1 MKQYH
6 HKIEEKKQ
14 NIMAK
19 LRNRKRIWKKITN
32 EIFQKKKYEKKRE
45 LQVRNCYRDLSE
57 GEKGKG
63 KSV

>member
-1 MKQYH
+1 MGINTVYKISTNIKKKQYH

-32 EIFQKKKYEKKRE
+32 EIFQKKKYEKERE
-45 LQVRNCYRDLSE
+45 L
-57 GEKGKG
+57 
-63 KSV
+63 

>member
-1 MKQYH
+1 MGINTVYKISTNIKMKQYH

-32 EIFQKKKYEKKRE
+32 EIFQKKKYEKERE
-45 LQVRNCYRDLSE
+45 L
-57 GEKGKG
+57 
-63 KSV
+63 